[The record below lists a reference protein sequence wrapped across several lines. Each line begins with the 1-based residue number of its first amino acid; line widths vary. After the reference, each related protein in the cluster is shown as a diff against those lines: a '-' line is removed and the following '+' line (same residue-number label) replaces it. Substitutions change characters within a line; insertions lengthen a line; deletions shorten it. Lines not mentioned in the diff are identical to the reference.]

1 MLGASP
7 PKTAGEAFDA
17 GADVWRN
24 TAKFLTYKPVVA
36 SLKLASLYVYTGSA
50 AIRDIRHCHHPDQ

>member
-1 MLGASP
+1 
-7 PKTAGEAFDA
+7 
-17 GADVWRN
+17 VWRN